1 MTLREQTGGC
11 VGRKDRYLVGLDVG
25 TSKVCAIVGE
35 LLDDGGLDV
44 VGIGV
49 AESRGIRRGVIVNL
63 EAAVDSIKK
72 AVDEAELMAG
82 VEIDAVHLSMA
93 GPHIKGFNS
102 RGVIAVAG
110 KSREITRDDVR
121 RAIEAAKAVS
131 LPAGREI
138 LHVLPQDFVVD
149 EQDGIG
155 APVGMTGARLE
166 VNVHIVTS
174 ATTATQNLV
183 SCVNRAGVGVIDT
196 VVEQIGAA
204 EAVLTPDE
212 KELGVALVDI
222 GGGTTDIAIF
232 ERGSLWHTAVI
243 GVGGDHFTSDIA
255 VGLRMPIPDA
265 EKLKRKC
272 GCALSAMVDE
282 DETIDVASVGGRR
295 SRVMARRILS
305 EILQPRA
312 EEIFH
317 LVWDEIRRAG
327 YEKSLNSG
335 IVLTGGGAILEG
347 MPEIAEQIFDLADQT
362 RRADRHRR
370 ACRPRRQSGL
380 RDGRGPG
387 ALRPAESGSGSGAL
401 DRRGRLWTSGGPA
414 QGAVPGVL
422 LGKGRPGL
430 RTRRIRMSQDS
441 NFFTPIFK
449 DINPSELR
457 LKLDEDRRAGAR
469 IKVVGV
475 GGGGSN
481 AVARMVKS
489 GFQGVDFLVANT
501 DLQALQAN
509 PAPVKV
515 QIGSKLTKGLGA
527 GADPNVGRQA
537 ALEDTDKLI
546 QSLDGADMVF
556 VTTGLGGGTGTGA
569 APVIASLASELGALT
584 IAVVTKPFK
593 FEGRK
598 RHQQAEAGL
607 EALRECVDTV
617 ITIPN
622 ERLLAIIDRHT
633 SLNDSFMTADDVL
646 RQAIQGISDL
656 ILVPGLINLDFADV
670 KTIMAGMGIAMM
682 GTGIAE
688 GENRA
693 MSGRAE
699 GDLQPAARRRVGRR
713 RSRRDHQ
720 RHRRPGPV
728 AARSERG
735 VDDHPGG
742 GPRRRQHHLR
752 RGGRRVAHRPREDHR
767 DRHRLRPRRR
777 QPVAGGQH
785 HADTRSTCRTTR

>member
-1 MTLREQTGGC
+1 MPDIEYVDLRFDDRVYVRPGKSAVQRTGGVRRDYANHGDTEGTEDARRFQDEIRC
-11 VGRKDRYLVGLDVG
+11 ILGAVSVLSVTLWLAYVTNGGYVGRKDRYLVGLDVG

-347 MPEIAEQIFDLADQT
+347 MPEIAEQIFDLPI
-362 RRADRHRR
+362 RRGAPDRHRR

-380 RDGRGPG
+380 CDGRGPG
-387 ALRPAESGSGSGAL
+387 ALRPAEPGSGSGAL
-401 DRRGRLWTSGGPA
+401 DRCGRLWTSGGPA

-422 LGKGRPGL
+422 LGKG
-430 RTRRIRMSQDS
+430 
-441 NFFTPIFK
+441 
-449 DINPSELR
+449 
-457 LKLDEDRRAGAR
+457 
-469 IKVVGV
+469 V
-475 GGGGSN
+475 
-481 AVARMVKS
+481 
-489 GFQGVDFLVANT
+489 
-501 DLQALQAN
+501 QAY
-509 PAPVKV
+509 
-515 QIGSKLTKGLGA
+515 G
-527 GADPNVGRQA
+527 
-537 ALEDTDKLI
+537 
-546 QSLDGADMVF
+546 
-556 VTTGLGGGTGTGA
+556 
-569 APVIASLASELGALT
+569 
-584 IAVVTKPFK
+584 
-593 FEGRK
+593 
-598 RHQQAEAGL
+598 
-607 EALRECVDTV
+607 
-617 ITIPN
+617 
-622 ERLLAIIDRHT
+622 
-633 SLNDSFMTADDVL
+633 
-646 RQAIQGISDL
+646 
-656 ILVPGLINLDFADV
+656 
-670 KTIMAGMGIAMM
+670 
-682 GTGIAE
+682 
-688 GENRA
+688 
-693 MSGRAE
+693 
-699 GDLQPAARRRVGRR
+699 
-713 RSRRDHQ
+713 
-720 RHRRPGPV
+720 
-728 AARSERG
+728 
-735 VDDHPGG
+735 
-742 GPRRRQHHLR
+742 
-752 RGGRRVAHRPREDHR
+752 RGGYA
-767 DRHRLRPRRR
+767 
-777 QPVAGGQH
+777 
-785 HADTRSTCRTTR
+785 

>member
-1 MTLREQTGGC
+1 M
-11 VGRKDRYLVGLDVG
+11 GRKDRYLVGLDVG

-35 LLDDGGLDV
+35 LVDDSGLDI

-49 AESRGIRRGVIVNL
+49 VESRGIRRGVIVNL

-196 VVEQIGAA
+196 VVEQIAAA

-272 GCALSAMVDE
+272 GCALSALVEE

-295 SRVMARRILS
+295 SRVMSRRILS

-347 MPEIAEQIFDLADQT
+347 MPEIAEQIFDL
-362 RRADRHRR
+362 
-370 ACRPRRQSGL
+370 PI
-380 RDGRGPG
+380 
-387 ALRPAESGSGSGAL
+387 
-401 DRRGRLWTSGGPA
+401 RRGSPAGIGGLADHVGSPA
-414 QGAVPGVL
+414 FATAVGLVLYGQRHQVMETVRTTGVGAF
-422 LGKGRPGL
+422 GRVAG
-430 RTRRIRMSQDS
+430 
-441 NFFTPIFK
+441 
-449 DINPSELR
+449 R
-457 LKLDEDRRAGAR
+457 LK
-469 IKVVGV
+469 
-475 GGGGSN
+475 
-481 AVARMVKS
+481 
-489 GFQGVDFLVANT
+489 
-501 DLQALQAN
+501 
-509 PAPVKV
+509 
-515 QIGSKLTKGLGA
+515 GL
-527 GADPNVGRQA
+527 
-537 ALEDTDKLI
+537 
-546 QSLDGADMVF
+546 F
-556 VTTGLGGGTGTGA
+556 
-569 APVIASLASELGALT
+569 
-584 IAVVTKPFK
+584 
-593 FEGRK
+593 
-598 RHQQAEAGL
+598 
-607 EALRECVDTV
+607 RE
-617 ITIPN
+617 
-622 ERLLAIIDRHT
+622 
-633 SLNDSFMTADDVL
+633 F
-646 RQAIQGISDL
+646 
-656 ILVPGLINLDFADV
+656 F
-670 KTIMAGMGIAMM
+670 
-682 GTGIAE
+682 
-688 GENRA
+688 
-693 MSGRAE
+693 
-699 GDLQPAARRRVGRR
+699 
-713 RSRRDHQ
+713 
-720 RHRRPGPV
+720 
-728 AARSERG
+728 
-735 VDDHPGG
+735 
-742 GPRRRQHHLR
+742 
-752 RGGRRVAHRPREDHR
+752 
-767 DRHRLRPRRR
+767 
-777 QPVAGGQH
+777 
-785 HADTRSTCRTTR
+785 